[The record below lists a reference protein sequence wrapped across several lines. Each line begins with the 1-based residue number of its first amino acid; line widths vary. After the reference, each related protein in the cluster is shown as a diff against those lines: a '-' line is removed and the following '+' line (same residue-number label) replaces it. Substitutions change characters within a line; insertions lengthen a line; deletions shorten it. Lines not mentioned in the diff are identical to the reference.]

1 MFWTWESSRLK
12 YRKLSWRDDI
22 PRITHFQKYNFTSVF
37 SDPGNVSAQAFRT
50 SRPRRADGK
59 HPEEKVYGISARRG
73 GDPAS
78 SGWTCWVSSTSI
90 AAKQG
95 DHIGQF
101 LKIIGNKFSC
111 KGSPSIWW
119 LLGLVL
125 NILLLFKQF
134 FPNFLVFSGIR
145 PWIDRMEG

>member
-22 PRITHFQKYNFTSVF
+22 PRITHCQKYNFTSVF

-95 DHIGQF
+95 DQMA
-101 LKIIGNKFSC
+101 
-111 KGSPSIWW
+111 
-119 LLGLVL
+119 
-125 NILLLFKQF
+125 LLFFDVMQF
-134 FPNFLVFSGIR
+134 TTVNICRKHFFAKVGWTYYQILRIINPQKFA
-145 PWIDRMEG
+145 WDY